1 MLTTH
6 RRFTVSEP
14 TGTPPPAAPPA
25 PRLPAFFRTINP
37 DESAPVVERA
47 ELAQGAIVRFIGTR
61 EVDNRQTGRRSRIHT
76 FYARGGEGVPFAV
89 WGSVE
94 LDSQLR
100 KLRGGTGIVFLRY
113 NGKVDHATMPGRT
126 VHKWTVQ
133 EAVGAKRE
141 HVQKAREAFTEHEA
155 ALDTAVAAAAERDK
169 ARLAAGAELPPPEDD
184 DLPF

>member
-1 MLTTH
+1 M
-6 RRFTVSEP
+6 SEP
-14 TGTPPPAAPPA
+14 TGSGSTSPATPPAP

-37 DESAPVVERA
+37 DESAPVVTRE
-47 ELAQGAIVRFIGTR
+47 ELGQGVIVRYIGTR
-61 EVDNRQTGRRSRIHT
+61 EVDNRSTGRRSRIHT

-100 KLRGGTGIVFLRY
+100 KLRGGSGVVFLRY
-113 NGKVDHATMPGRT
+113 NGKIDHPTMPGRT

-133 EAVGAKRE
+133 EALGAKAG
-141 HVQKAREAFTEHEA
+141 HIAKAREQFTEQEA
-155 ALDTAVAAAAERDK
+155 ALDAAIVSAAEADK
-169 ARLAAGAELPPPEDD
+169 ARLAAGAAMDAPPDDD

>member
-1 MLTTH
+1 M
-6 RRFTVSEP
+6 SES
-14 TGTPPPAAPPA
+14 TGGNAAT

-37 DESAPVVERA
+37 DESAPVITRE

-61 EVDNRQTGRRSRIHT
+61 ETDNRTTGRKSRIHT

-100 KLRGGTGIVFLRY
+100 KLRGGSGIVFLRY
-113 NGKVDHATMPGRT
+113 NGKIDHPTMPGRT

-133 EAVGAKRE
+133 EALGAKAG
-141 HVQKAREAFTEHEA
+141 HIAKAREPFAEQEA
-155 ALDTAVAAAAERDK
+155 ALDASIAAAAERDK
-169 ARLAAGAELPPPEDD
+169 ARLAAGAADVPPEDD